1 MSWDDSTATS
11 QHHNKQQLNKNYK
24 NKDKREKCR
33 DFNRI
38 MYSSLDSTEESKVI
52 LVIKKETL

>member
-1 MSWDDSTATS
+1 MSWDDSTTTS
-11 QHHNKQQLNKNYK
+11 QRRNKQQLNKNYK

-38 MYSSLDSTEESKVI
+38 TYSSLDTTEESKVI

>member
-1 MSWDDSTATS
+1 MSWDDSTTTS
-11 QHHNKQQLNKNYK
+11 QRRNKQQLNKNYK

-38 MYSSLDSTEESKVI
+38 IYSSLDTTEETKVI

>member
-1 MSWDDSTATS
+1 MSWDDSTTTS
-11 QHHNKQQLNKNYK
+11 QRRNKQQLNKNYK
-24 NKDKREKCR
+24 NKDKREQCR

-38 MYSSLDSTEESKVI
+38 IYSSLDTTEESKVI